1 MIPSICM
8 FLLLCLLSYE
18 TSLIDLLIRGIKVAL
33 ACYLEVYQSVLRHQC
48 LLIQGRTLPEYEQ
61 IWKFKILF
69 VNVLWSM
76 VVFNSLKLFSSWLP
90 PPETKPRLFDFV
102 TFHFFSVRS
111 IGCFRDTH
119 RRAVPQMDGRNP
131 LVKDYYRRRK
141 DAILKCALVA
151 MRFGYRVFAVQHQG
165 WCATGPRAHVTYRK
179 YGRSNRCR
187 SGKGGPWAND
197 VYIVNGMWSK
207 IYS

>member
-18 TSLIDLLIRGIKVAL
+18 TSLIDLLMRGIKVAL

-61 IWKFKILF
+61 ICKFKILF

-90 PPETKPRLFDFV
+90 PAEAKPRLFDFV

-141 DAILKCALVA
+141 DAIMKCALVA